1 MRPTGAKPALAACA
15 LAASALA
22 AGALAG
28 CAPQELALSDDP
40 LTRATTCTAVRAL
53 ELRGGSGQERPV
65 SFAGFLEIL
74 HVGMLSAAEDG
85 VQVDVRRLITV
96 SHQAPVLMEELSEK
110 NWRSLVEPCN
120 AAFPQT
126 QRPAPPLANDP
137 YEAGMT
143 CFGIA
148 EFVGQTAGAYPDE
161 QRSFAALAERA
172 LEAARPELRNRA
184 RDEQDAA
191 RISAGYT
198 ARSFRAGMP
207 ASLLQQCAR
216 RFPAPPGAEAAA
228 KNVAKAGAKAG

>member
-1 MRPTGAKPALAACA
+1 MTRIGASFALIAC
-15 LAASALA
+15 
-22 AGALAG
+22 ALAG

-40 LTRATTCTAVRAL
+40 LMRATTCTAVRAL

-74 HVGMLSAAEDG
+74 HFGMLSAAEDG

-96 SHQAPVLMEELSEK
+96 SHQAPVLMQELSEK

-143 CFGIA
+143 CFGIS
-148 EFVGQTAGAYPDE
+148 EFVGQTAVNYPEE
-161 QRSFAALAERA
+161 QRRFAALAERA
-172 LEAARPELRNRA
+172 LDAARPVLRERA

-191 RISAGYT
+191 RLSAGYT
-198 ARSFRAGMP
+198 ARSFRAGTP
-207 ASLLQQCAR
+207 ASLLQQCTR
-216 RFPAPPGAEAAA
+216 RFPAPPAPP
-228 KNVAKAGAKAG
+228 AKAG